1 MIHAF
6 KSYIGKQQ
14 LLCHGNKTLIAISG
28 GMDSVVLTHLF
39 YQSAL
44 PFALAHVNFGLRG
57 VESDADE
64 DLVIQLAKKYGVEC
78 YVKKMKTEE
87 FASNNKVSIQMAAR
101 ELRYAWFQELA
112 LKYNFNQIATAH
124 HWDDSVET
132 VLLNLAKGTGIR
144 GLHGILPKK
153 GNLIRP
159 LLFAS
164 KDELKAYALEQNLIW
179 REDASNAIDKYQ
191 RNYIRH
197 NLIPQFQHI
206 NPAWIESMKSSVAY
220 FQAAE
225 TMMQTTLDKLKAD
238 IVSHEHDSIKINL
251 PLLLQSPHPAFV
263 LHEWISELGFSASQC
278 QNITETKNS
287 LTGNQFNTEYFTG
300 LIDRDFLIISPK
312 GIEDKDLFEE
322 IKFRLEAEKGTLE
335 IKKFG
340 KLEWD
345 LMDFEGMPKF
355 ENLNIA
361 YFDADQ
367 MQHELLIRNRREGDR
382 FQPLGMK
389 GEKLLSDFMIDAK
402 IPLNLKS
409 SVLLLCSDDKIAWVI
424 GHRTDEKFK
433 LNDSTKRILKLTYQ
447 PHDQSI

>member
-39 YQSAL
+39 YKSAL
-44 PFALAHVNFGLRG
+44 PFALAHVNFSLRG
-57 VESDADE
+57 VESDSDE

-101 ELRYAWFQELA
+101 QLRYAWFQELA

-164 KDELKAYALEQNLIW
+164 KDELKAYAVVQNLIW

-197 NLIPQFQHI
+197 NLIPQFKHI
-206 NPAWIESMKSSVAY
+206 NPAWNESMKSSVAY

-225 TMMQTTLDKLKAD
+225 TLMQTTLDKLKAE
-238 IVSHEHDSIKINL
+238 IVSHENDSFKINL
-251 PLLLQSPHPAFV
+251 PLLLQNSHPAFI
-263 LHEWISELGFSASQC
+263 LHEWISELGFTESQC
-278 QNITETKNS
+278 QNITEIEKPQS
-287 LTGNQFNTEYFTG
+287 GNQFYSDYFTG

-312 GIEDKDLFEE
+312 SIEDE
-322 IKFRLEAEKGTLE
+322 ILSNETILKLNTVIGTLE
-335 IKKFG
+335 IKEFG
-340 KLEWD
+340 KLKWE

-355 ENLNIA
+355 ENLDIA
-361 YFDADQ
+361 YLDADKIQ
-367 MQHELLIRNRREGDR
+367 IELTIRNRREGDR
-382 FQPLGMK
+382 FQPLGMTGK
-389 GEKLLSDFMIDAK
+389 KLLSDFMIDAK

-409 SVLLLCSDDKIAWVI
+409 SVLLLCSGDKIAWVI
-424 GHRTDEKFK
+424 GHRINDKFK
-433 LNDSTKRILKLTYQ
+433 LTNNSKRILKLTYQ